1 MSSTKERPYL
11 DKDLLTKI
19 FFYMG
24 LIILWQLIYYLCV
37 DILQIWKFYSFPSP
51 VKVVHSFIY
60 IVQDHTMGVALYV
73 SLKRIII
80 GYGLAIVLGVV
91 TGALLTRIKLVAQPL
106 RGLFLGL
113 QTLPNISWLPF
124 AILWFGLSEGS
135 ILFVIVIGS
144 LLSIALG
151 VDSGIRNIN
160 PLYIQAGKNMGAT
173 GLELY
178 TNIIIPA
185 ALPTIIAGMKQGW
198 SFAWRGLIAGEML
211 AASTGLGQVLMT
223 GRELADI
230 NQITVIMIVII
241 IIGVTVNNYIFGR
254 IENKVLSVR
263 GLL

>member
-1 MSSTKERPYL
+1 
-11 DKDLLTKI
+11 
-19 FFYMG
+19 
-24 LIILWQLIYYLCV
+24 
-37 DILQIWKFYSFPSP
+37 
-51 VKVVHSFIY
+51 
-60 IVQDHTMGVALYV
+60 
-73 SLKRIII
+73 
-80 GYGLAIVLGVV
+80 
-91 TGALLTRIKLVAQPL
+91 
-106 RGLFLGL
+106 
-113 QTLPNISWLPF
+113 
-124 AILWFGLSEGS
+124 
-135 ILFVIVIGS
+135 VIGS

>member
-1 MSSTKERPYL
+1 
-11 DKDLLTKI
+11 
-19 FFYMG
+19 
-24 LIILWQLIYYLCV
+24 
-37 DILQIWKFYSFPSP
+37 
-51 VKVVHSFIY
+51 
-60 IVQDHTMGVALYV
+60 
-73 SLKRIII
+73 
-80 GYGLAIVLGVV
+80 
-91 TGALLTRIKLVAQPL
+91 
-106 RGLFLGL
+106 
-113 QTLPNISWLPF
+113 
-124 AILWFGLSEGS
+124 
-135 ILFVIVIGS
+135 
-144 LLSIALG
+144 
-151 VDSGIRNIN
+151 
-160 PLYIQAGKNMGAT
+160 MGAT

-254 IENKVLSVR
+254 LENKVLSVR